1 LLLAVEMGATTNVA
15 NTATYS
21 AWMHTMRLM
30 GGEIGAVIFS
40 HFLAVREQLHSNML
54 GQHVDAGNWIAD
66 DRVRNLA
73 LALAPSSAGLEEAQ
87 AREAT
92 IVGGQV
98 RAQAL
103 TLAYSDA
110 FQLIAWTIAGI
121 YSCSCSCVPAPSACA
136 LRRKQNEP
144 LFFTVLFLCVLR
156 PAFAA
161 DPADTH
167 ASRGCEAGHR
177 AEPRFENCPAPNRRE
192 RTEKGWRPRGLLPR
206 H

>member
-1 LLLAVEMGATTNVA
+1 LLATGIAAAFVGLVVNLLLLAVEMGATTNVA

-21 AWMHTMRLM
+21 AWMHTMRLL

-98 RAQAL
+98 RAHCAH
-103 TLAYSDA
+103 
-110 FQLIAWTIAGI
+110 AGVFRRFPVDRMDDWRVFTPAR
-121 YSCSCSCVPAPSACA
+121 VPA
-136 LRRKQNEP
+136 
-144 LFFTVLFLCVLR
+144 
-156 PAFAA
+156 
-161 DPADTH
+161 
-167 ASRGCEAGHR
+167 SRHHQ
-177 AEPRFENCPAPNRRE
+177 PAP
-192 RTEKGWRPRGLLPR
+192 
-206 H
+206 